1 MTTLVYNLQCI
12 QQITQTITDF
22 QLSDNTNSNIN
33 GLIPLLGI
41 DVNAYKQRIQKRDK
55 TIKDGQ
61 TKWPKKEIFKTTVLE
76 KKEGLAEKLDELRG
90 LMNKLSS
97 INYETKKDD
106 ILECI
111 QTILDDTQEEFPVLL
126 TKLIDRFYSVVH
138 NNRFYANLYA
148 KMFALIS
155 EKHIVFTDY
164 HDYFIDKYTDSMT
177 EFVYCDPDKDYN
189 RFCEINQLNENRKAT
204 ICFIIH
210 MVKEDIY
217 SFSTIT
223 DILNVLFDKI
233 DTNKL
238 NKAEME
244 LNEEVIENI
253 FVIMSEAKELVLKEV
268 SKYSLL
274 EKIAQ
279 YSTLKSGENPG
290 FSSRMRFKCMD
301 LVELYKK

>member
-1 MTTLVYNLQCI
+1 
-12 QQITQTITDF
+12 
-22 QLSDNTNSNIN
+22 
-33 GLIPLLGI
+33 
-41 DVNAYKQRIQKRDK
+41 
-55 TIKDGQ
+55 
-61 TKWPKKEIFKTTVLE
+61 
-76 KKEGLAEKLDELRG
+76 
-90 LMNKLSS
+90 
-97 INYETKKDD
+97 
-106 ILECI
+106 
-111 QTILDDTQEEFPVLL
+111 
-126 TKLIDRFYSVVH
+126 
-138 NNRFYANLYA
+138 
-148 KMFALIS
+148 
-155 EKHIVFTDY
+155 
-164 HDYFIDKYTDSMT
+164 
-177 EFVYCDPDKDYN
+177 
-189 RFCEINQLNENRKAT
+189 
-204 ICFIIH
+204 

-274 EKIAQ
+274 EKITQ